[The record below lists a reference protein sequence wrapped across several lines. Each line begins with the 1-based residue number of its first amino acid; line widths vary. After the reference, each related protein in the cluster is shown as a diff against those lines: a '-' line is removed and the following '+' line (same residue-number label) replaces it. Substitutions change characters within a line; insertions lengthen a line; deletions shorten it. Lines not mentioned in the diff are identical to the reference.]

1 MSNLTFIIT
10 CSIFVVAWL
19 TWIIIL
25 DQKERKKLNS
35 EESKQYKKAN
45 KQITKEF
52 LINIAVVAA
61 LNFIGYALYKW
72 YRPRI
77 GQIFIIVMII
87 SECLYAIAA
96 IFTDNFK
103 KIKNK
108 KDDKSKHK

>member
-35 EESKQYKKAN
+35 EESKQ
-45 KQITKEF
+45 ITKEF
-52 LINIAVVAA
+52 LINIAVLIAIS
-61 LNFIGYALYKW
+61 FIGYALYKW

-87 SECLYAIAA
+87 SECLYAIVA

-108 KDDKSKHK
+108 KDNKSKHK